1 MSRLKSA
8 LSDKKSLVC
17 FLTAGDPSLACLPEV
32 VAGLARGGADAVEIG
47 IPFSDP
53 IADGPVIQAAS
64 QRALDRG
71 VRVRDVLEAVALVRE
86 RTDVPI
92 ILMTYYN
99 PVLRLGLP
107 EFASAAK
114 QHGADGVIVTD
125 LTPEEAGPW
134 CAASAGQGLDTV
146 FLVAPTSTDARVRAA
161 CEISTGFVYC
171 VARTGVTGAGETA
184 WSETR
189 DLVTRVRAVTPL
201 PALVGFGV
209 RSAVDVAAVHEFA
222 DGAIVGSAFVQ
233 ALSEQDLSGD
243 LGAFA
248 EGFARGLRP

>member
-1 MSRLKSA
+1 MSRLSA
-8 LSDKKSLVC
+8 ALVGRKSLVC
-17 FLTAGDPSLACLPEV
+17 FVTAGDPNLDCLPEV
-32 VAGLARGGADAVEIG
+32 IAGLARGGADAVEVG

-71 VRVRDVLEAVALVRE
+71 TRVGEVLATVARARE
-86 RTDVPI
+86 KTDVPV

-99 PVLRLGLP
+99 PVLRMGLP
-107 EFASAAK
+107 QFAAAAK
-114 QHGADGVIVTD
+114 DCGADGVIVTD
-125 LTPEEAGPW
+125 LTPEEALPW
-134 CAASAGQGLDTV
+134 CEAAAENGLGTV
-146 FLVAPTSTDARVRAA
+146 FLVAPTSTDDRVRAA
-161 CEISTGFVYC
+161 CRLATGFVYC
-171 VARTGVTGAGETA
+171 VSRTGVTGVGETA

-189 DLVTRVRAVTPL
+189 ELVSRVRAVTQL

-209 RSAVDVAAVHEFA
+209 RSAADVAAVHEFA
-222 DGAIVGSAFVQ
+222 DGAIVGSAFVE
-233 ALSEQDLSGD
+233 ALAMQDPSGE

>member
-1 MSRLKSA
+1 MRSA
-8 LSDKKSLVC
+8 LSANKSLVC
-17 FLTAGDPSLACLPEV
+17 FVTAGDPNLDCLPEV
-32 VAGLARGGADAVEIG
+32 IAGLARGGADAVEVG

-71 VRVRDVLEAVALVRE
+71 VRVGEVLEAVRSTRAK
-86 RTDVPI
+86 TDVPI

-99 PVLRLGLP
+99 PVLRLGLS
-107 EFASAAK
+107 EFAEAAK
-114 QHGADGVIVTD
+114 EHGADGVIVTD
-125 LTPEEAGPW
+125 LTPEEAHPW
-134 CAASAGQGLDTV
+134 CEVAARHDLDTV

-171 VARTGVTGAGETA
+171 IARTGVTGVGETA

-189 DLVTRVRAVTPL
+189 ALVDRVRAVTRL

-209 RSAVDVAAVHEFA
+209 RSATDVAAVHAFA
-222 DGAIVGSAFVQ
+222 DGAIVGSALVQ
-233 ALSEQDLSGD
+233 ALSEQDPSGD

>member
-1 MSRLKSA
+1 MSRLRSA
-8 LSDKKSLVC
+8 LGGNKSLVC
-17 FLTAGDPSLACLPEV
+17 FVTAGDPNLDCLPDV
-32 VAGLARGGADAVEIG
+32 VAGLARGGADAVEVG

-71 VRVRDVLEAVALVRE
+71 VRVGAVLEAVRSARAK
-86 RTDVPI
+86 TDVPI

-99 PVLRLGLP
+99 PVLRLGHF
-107 EFASAAK
+107 EFAAAAK

-125 LTPEEAGPW
+125 LTPEEAHPW
-134 CAASAGQGLDTV
+134 CEAAERHQLDTV

-171 VARTGVTGAGETA
+171 VSRTGVTGAGETA

-189 DLVTRVRAVTPL
+189 DLVDRVRGVTQL

-209 RSAVDVAAVHEFA
+209 RSAADVAAVHEFA

-233 ALSEQDLSGD
+233 ALAEQDPSGD